1 MKKYLLFESLSGSL
15 SKNASKTQSFKG
27 AAKPSRSSGWKHLAL
42 LFMFMLTMLGS
53 YAQTSGTPYTTT
65 GNGTWTC
72 PAGVTSVTVQCW
84 GGGGAGGGGAYL
96 ASTYSY
102 EVGGGGAGGSYI
114 SYTVS
119 VTPGNV
125 YNFTVGA
132 GGTGVAGT
140 SSTAGNGNA
149 GGSTFFGNSTAGV
162 SSDAVVLATGGA
174 GGNGAMGLG
183 TSTNKVATNATAVS
197 GSTSGNVPS
206 SGYIS
211 NIAGGN
217 GSAATG
223 GTSPASGAGGT
234 GANGGGA
241 GGAAVSGFPGSTTA
255 GSAGTAPGGG
265 GSGANNKTA
274 AGTGG
279 AGGKGQIELTWSVPA
294 TAPTTQASA
303 IAFSGVGSTG
313 MTVGATRGNGSN
325 VAIFMSASSGA
336 ITNPTNGTAYTA
348 NAALG
353 SGTQLGTSGYY
364 CIYNGSSAT
373 PSVAVTGLS
382 ASTTY
387 YVQAFEYNGSTTTCG
402 YNTSTATG
410 NPNSQATSGGAA
422 PVINS
427 SLSNLVAYV
436 GTAIST
442 YTITATNSPTSYN
455 ATGLPTGLSV
465 NTGNGQITGTP
476 SSGTSGYYAVTIS
489 ASNGSAGSA
498 TLPIYVLDVPTTT
511 SISPTTT
518 AVIASGNYSITVNG
532 TNFVSGYS
540 NVTVGGSTTGVTT
553 TYVSA
558 TQLTATITAA
568 TITGTS
574 ATIGVTNT
582 GVSTT
587 SNTQSLTITVP
598 TPTITSLSP
607 TSSIVSGGAFT
618 LTVNGTNFISGVST
632 VKWNGSART
641 TTYVSATQLT
651 ASILAGDVTTTGS
664 YPVTVSNSYSGTTNT
679 SGSSNYTVSGTV
691 VSTFNST
698 TNTDLTWICPT
709 GVTSV
714 TIEAWGGGGAGG
726 GGNYTTP
733 IQCNAGGGGGGG
745 SYVQYTISV
754 TPGTTYYYYVGAG
767 GAGTAAANGGNG
779 TFSYFGTVAV
789 GSSSLSTLQ
798 AAGTTL
804 LIATGG
810 TGGTAG
816 AGNGTY
822 VSTNNAAGNIFIGG
836 SAGGTSSTTGNIP
849 STGAVTYAGTA
860 GVASTGGTSNGTA
873 GSAGYTGA
881 GGAGAGASGS
891 AGGGA
896 GGAALVNS
904 GSSTA
909 GTAGTI
915 PGGGGSGGTS
925 SHSSK
930 AGGAGASGQIQI
942 TYGVTPSAQPT
953 SLVFTGTNGA
963 GTTATWTKGAGTGD
977 NSLVVAY
984 PTGSTVTA
992 PSTGTTYS
1000 ANAAYGSGSALGLG
1014 YVVYAGSSNSVAI
1027 TGMSGATTY
1036 DIYVYSYN
1044 GYNIY
1049 LTTSPLTNSVTTA
1062 NTPVI
1067 SSALTASGV
1076 VGTAFSYTITA
1087 SFSPTSY
1094 TATGSFPPGV
1104 SQTGTTSTISGTP
1117 TAAGTYTV
1125 AISATNSAGGGLSK
1139 NLVITILD
1147 VPTTTSISPT
1157 STPIISSGNYS
1168 ITVNGT
1174 NFVSGGNSSVT
1185 VNGSTT
1191 GVTTTYVSATQLT
1204 ATITAATIGSSTSAT
1219 IGVTNTGVS
1228 TASNTQT
1235 LSITVGN
1242 PATFTATP
1250 HTGSLT
1256 QIDLTATADGF
1267 SDNIA
1272 VVTSTTSSFTTPSG
1286 NPSTVGLGN
1295 AFAGGTLLYY
1305 GPASG
1310 LASNPNT
1317 GLTGGTT
1324 YYYKA
1329 FSYDGSFNY
1338 STGFAISQ
1346 STNHSYLVNTDFT
1359 GLSANFFSST
1369 IVTSSTINVAQD
1381 YGSGILGDAYV
1392 SGAAGTTGYALGTVT
1407 SGSSAG
1413 VLAIGS
1419 GTNIANANALG
1430 MYMDFKVSATA
1441 GNSLNVSSISGQV
1454 HQSGTATVNTF
1465 GVYYGVGTATTAPAT
1480 FYNANG
1486 TDGLAGAGTAMAATT
1501 ESFNSSVVGSLTG
1514 VSNIQGTSVLYVRVI
1529 VWRNYPIG
1537 SNSGASFYVSGLT
1550 IGGSTSAA
1558 VAPSSQPTNL
1568 VLTSIDASHFSVSWN
1583 NNVVDAGS
1591 NSLVVMYPHGATH
1604 ADPTNNTSY
1613 SASTTYSSGGAIG
1626 NGYVLYNGSGTS
1638 ITSVDATSSGDYDI
1652 DVYSFN
1658 TNGSSSYLYNVTS
1671 PLKSELSVSNIQFSG
1686 TPGAATQGTAYH
1698 YQVTTN
1704 QAGCTY
1710 SLYNSTTLP
1719 AGLTMNSSGLI
1730 SGTPTGYSTPPSFQ
1744 VEASYGGAYAITT
1757 YTITVNP
1764 VTTYYYYNSTGTSA
1778 LDNYASWWSS
1788 PNGQGFNAPTS
1799 AIFTTQTGL
1808 TFVVQNTATT
1818 ANNSSS
1824 SWSIGTGNIL
1834 TVNGTGVTL
1843 TIDGSHAIS
1852 TAGTVDL
1859 VGASTLNI
1867 LNTTVPSLESILPTT
1882 STVIYGSTAAAQ
1894 TIAPVQ
1900 YGNLTISNTYTA
1912 GGGASTSA
1920 NTTIFVT
1927 NLTVTAG
1934 ATLTAITG
1942 TSINTYISVSGA
1954 AIINGNYVFPANSTK
1969 NYITGAGSFTVGRTG
1984 VITVGDLAGIAS
1996 STSSG
2001 NIRTTIASRSLSS
2014 GSYVYDA
2021 SGAAAIGAGLTGCN
2035 NLTISNA
2042 SGTTTISAALAVTGT
2057 LTVSAGTLATGGFL
2071 TLKSTSITNSAVVAD
2086 VCSTCAITGNAT
2098 VERYI
2103 PSTWRSFRDLG
2114 AAGVYASGNTL
2125 YNTWQ
2130 ESGSYSHSGYGL
2142 FITGA
2147 TSTAGTTHSS
2157 NHVDNGSGG
2166 TYLDYSL
2173 NSYPSAYS
2181 WNTAKQSFDTIK
2193 NTNTTSLNPYQSYR
2207 VLVRGDRGFDLYTS
2221 QVLNYPNGLRMYDAT
2236 ALRTTG
2242 SLIYGNVTYSSTGV
2256 TNSVTGSAYT
2266 FSTYGL
2272 SSAASGYSYIT
2283 NPYDCP
2289 IDFHNIYSNG
2299 RITNMIYGYWYIDP
2313 TVGATGGYVAYNA
2326 VANTTNLG
2334 YSNGNFIQAG
2344 QGFLVANYHVDGTHL
2359 PSIQITEADK
2369 SIASSSRTSIFGTEA
2384 PASRLFVGLLK
2395 NATRIDGVAVVFGN
2409 NFSNGIGLEDSRKL
2423 SSSTDNL
2430 SIKEGSNYLSID
2442 GRLPATSSDVLSLQ
2456 IAQPSTTAYQ
2466 LRVDASEY
2474 INEGF
2479 VPYLLDSY
2487 KNTTTALST
2496 VDTINFTVDASTA
2509 ASYANRF
2516 SIIFQ
2521 PSALAVNSIVASATL
2536 NNKIATITWNT
2547 VGEKGESRFEVEKS
2561 TDGKNFASI
2570 GKQAAKNTST
2580 ASYTATDNSVAEGSN
2595 YYRIK
2600 AVSGTGAVNYSNI
2613 AKLTTN
2619 NLQLITVYPNPL
2631 VGKTL
2636 NVSLSNVATGKYV
2649 VSIYNVLGEKVAEQS
2664 IAHSGGSATH
2674 AITINNTLAR
2684 GIYSV
2689 TIREAS
2695 SNQIVHQTSI
2705 SVQP

>member
-1 MKKYLLFESLSGSL
+1 MKKYLLFESLSQSL
-15 SKNASKTQSFKG
+15 SNKASNTQSFKV
-27 AAKPSRSSGWKHLAL
+27 ANKPGRSNGWKHLVL
-42 LFMFMLTMLGS
+42 LFMFMVTMLGS
-53 YAQTSGTPYTTT
+53 YAQYSQSIVTGATSGATVNPIANVTASITDGSGITQTENYSSGSGGLNFGT
-65 GNGTWTC
+65 GN
-72 PAGVTSVTVQCW
+72 SS
-84 GGGGAGGGGAYL
+84 GGFGA
-96 ASTYSY
+96 
-102 EVGGGGAGGSYI
+102 
-114 SYTVS
+114 
-119 VTPGNV
+119 
-125 YNFTVGA
+125 
-132 GGTGVAGT
+132 
-140 SSTAGNGNA
+140 
-149 GGSTFFGNSTAGV
+149 
-162 SSDAVVLATGGA
+162 D
-174 GGNGAMGLG
+174 
-183 TSTNKVATNATAVS
+183 
-197 GSTSGNVPS
+197 GSTSATITNADANGH
-206 SGYIS
+206 YITYA
-211 NIAGGN
+211 I
-217 GSAATG
+217 
-223 GTSPASGAGGT
+223 SPASGYALSISGISVSGKQSGTGTANYQAVSYATSTSSFPASATYINAGGNAPT
-234 GANGGGA
+234 TALTTTSVA
-241 GGAAVSGFPGSTTA
+241 QSVSGLTINISSSQTLYIRVYLLRKNASASTTTNFTETA
-255 GSAGTAPGGG
+255 FTVTGSCT
-265 GSGANNKTA
+265 
-274 AGTGG
+274 
-279 AGGKGQIELTWSVPA
+279 A
-294 TAPTTQASA
+294 TAPSTQASA

-348 NAALG
+348 STTLG

-387 YVQAFEYNGSTTTCG
+387 YVQAFEYNGPTTEQG
-402 YNTSTATG
+402 YNTSATG
-410 NPNSQATSGGAA
+410 ATGSQATSGGAA

-427 SLSNLVAYV
+427 LLSNLVAYV

-465 NTGNGQITGTP
+465 NTSNGQITGTP
-476 SSGTSGYYAVTIS
+476 SGGTSGYYPVTIS
-489 ASNGSAGSA
+489 ASNGSAGTA

-511 SISPTTT
+511 SISPTST

-568 TITGTS
+568 TVTGTS

-598 TPTITSLSP
+598 APTITTLSP

-632 VKWNGSART
+632 VKWNGFART

-698 TNTDLTWICPT
+698 TNTDLTWVCPT

-714 TIEAWGGGGAGG
+714 TVEAWGGGGAGG

-798 AAGTTL
+798 AASTTL

-816 AGNGTY
+816 SGNGTY
-822 VSTNNAAGNIFIGG
+822 VSTGNAAGNIFIGG
-836 SAGGTSSTTGNIP
+836 AAGGTSSTSGNIP

-896 GGAALVNS
+896 GGAAVVNS

-909 GTAGTI
+909 GAAGSI

-942 TYGVTPSAQPT
+942 TYGVTPTAQPT

-984 PTGSTVTA
+984 PSGAAVTV

-1076 VGTAFSYTITA
+1076 VGTAFTYTIAA
-1087 SFSPTSY
+1087 SFTPTSY

-1104 SQTGTTSTISGTP
+1104 TQSGTTSTISGTP
-1117 TAAGTYTV
+1117 TASGTYTV
-1125 AISATNSAGGGLSK
+1125 AISATNSAGAGLSK

-1168 ITVNGT
+1168 VTVNGT
-1174 NFVSGGNSSVT
+1174 NFVSGGSSVT

-1204 ATITAATIGSSTSAT
+1204 ASVTAATIGSSASAT

-1267 SDNIA
+1267 TDNIA

-1359 GLSANFFSST
+1359 GSTANFFSST
-1369 IVTSSTINVAQD
+1369 IVTSSIINVTQD
-1381 YGSGILGDAYV
+1381 YGSGILGEAYV

-1407 SGSSAG
+1407 SGSSVG

-1430 MYMDFKVSATA
+1430 MYMDFKISATA
-1441 GNSLNVSSISGQV
+1441 GNSLNISNISGQV

-1465 GVYYGVGTATTAPAT
+1465 GVYYGVGTATTAPTT

-1486 TDGLAGAGTAMAATT
+1486 TDGLAGAGTSMAATT
-1501 ESFNSSVVGSLTG
+1501 ESFNSSVVGTLTG

-1550 IGGSTSAA
+1550 IGGTTSAA
-1558 VAPSSQPTNL
+1558 VAPSAQPTNL

-1604 ADPTNNTSY
+1604 TDPTNNTSY
-1613 SASTTYSSGGAIG
+1613 SASTTYASGGAIG
-1626 NGYVLYNGSGTS
+1626 NGYVVYNGTGTS
-1638 ITSVDATSSGDYDI
+1638 IASVDATSAGDYDI

-1658 TNGSSSYLYNVTS
+1658 TNSSSSYLYNVTN
-1671 PLKSELSVSNIQFSG
+1671 PLKSEISISNILFSG
-1686 TPGAATQGTAYH
+1686 TPGVATQGTAYR

-1704 QAGCTY
+1704 QSGCTY

-1730 SGTPTGYSTPPSFQ
+1730 SGIPTGYSTPASFQ
-1744 VEASYGGAYAITT
+1744 IQASYGGAYAITT

-1799 AIFTTQTGL
+1799 AIFTAQTGL

-1852 TAGTVDL
+1852 TVGTVDL

-1894 TIAPVQ
+1894 TIDPVQ
-1900 YGNLTISNTYTA
+1900 YGNLTVSNTYTA

-1969 NYITGAGSFTVGRTG
+1969 NYITGAGSFTVGSTG

-2001 NIRTTIASRSLSS
+2001 NIRTTIASRSLSA
-2014 GSYVYDA
+2014 GSYVYNA

-2035 NLTISNA
+2035 NLTVTNA
-2042 SGTTTISAALAVTGT
+2042 TGTTTISAAMAITGI
-2057 LTVSAGTLATGGFL
+2057 LTVNNGILDCGTKLL
-2071 TLKSTSITNSAVVAD
+2071 TLKSTSIANSAIVAQGGLG
-2086 VCSTCAITGNAT
+2086 STASLKGTVT

-2103 PSTWRSFRDLG
+2103 PKGFRAYRDMAPEVYNAGTIYNNWQNGGSYSAGSGIFITGPTPYAGSSNAIDANGFDKTATTSLTTQDNTFVNGAWTALSNTNSTSLDAFTGYRLLIRGDRTPNLYTSNVTNTQSGLEMFNATTLKATGNLIYGTVTYNSTTSSGVTGTVNGGSVAKLSSVALNTSTDTSFSLIANPYVSPVSWTAVYAASGGTSSSGINGSYWYLDPTSG
-2114 AAGVYASGNTL
+2114 AAGKYIAYNALTGSPTLYSAYYSNGTYSNTGVVTGTDYIQPGQALFVQNKNSLSPKVVFTEACKVSAANLKDIFGTSTLSKLYVTLFKQASG
-2125 YNTWQ
+2125 
-2130 ESGSYSHSGYGL
+2130 
-2142 FITGA
+2142 A
-2147 TSTAGTTHSS
+2147 T
-2157 NHVDNGSGG
+2157 
-2166 TYLDYSL
+2166 
-2173 NSYPSAYS
+2173 
-2181 WNTAKQSFDTIK
+2181 
-2193 NTNTTSLNPYQSYR
+2193 
-2207 VLVRGDRGFDLYTS
+2207 
-2221 QVLNYPNGLRMYDAT
+2221 
-2236 ALRTTG
+2236 
-2242 SLIYGNVTYSSTGV
+2242 TYSSV
-2256 TNSVTGSAYT
+2256 
-2266 FSTYGL
+2266 
-2272 SSAASGYSYIT
+2272 
-2283 NPYDCP
+2283 D
-2289 IDFHNIYSNG
+2289 
-2299 RITNMIYGYWYIDP
+2299 
-2313 TVGATGGYVAYNA
+2313 GAA
-2326 VANTTNLG
+2326 VAFR
-2334 YSNGNFIQAG
+2334 S
-2344 QGFLVANYHVDGTHL
+2344 D
-2359 PSIQITEADK
+2359 
-2369 SIASSSRTSIFGTEA
+2369 
-2384 PASRLFVGLLK
+2384 
-2395 NATRIDGVAVVFGN
+2395 FGN
-2409 NFSNGIGLEDSRKL
+2409 KVYGPQDALKL
-2423 SSSTDNL
+2423 ASATDNL
-2430 SIKEGSNYLSID
+2430 SISDKGKNLSID
-2442 GRLPATSSDVLSLQ
+2442 GRLPAIASDVIELK
-2456 IAQPSTTAYQ
+2456 IASPSATNYQ
-2466 LRVDASEY
+2466 LGIDASKY
-2474 INEGF
+2474 VSNGF
-2479 VPYLLDSY
+2479 VPVLFDAL
-2487 KNTTTALST
+2487 KNTTTKLGT
-2496 VDTINFTVDASTA
+2496 GVTTLNFTVDAANA
-2509 ASYANRF
+2509 ATYQNRF
-2516 SIIFQ
+2516 TILFA
-2521 PSALAVNSIVASATL
+2521 PGALPVNSIVASASL
-2536 NNKIATITWNT
+2536 SNKVATITWNT
-2547 VGEKGESRFEVEKS
+2547 VGEKGVARYEVEKS
-2561 TDGKNFASI
+2561 TDVKTFATI
-2570 GKQAAKNTST
+2570 GQSTAKNTAT
-2580 ASYTATDNSVAEGSN
+2580 ASYATTDNSVTATS

-2600 AVSGTGAVNYSNI
+2600 AVSTSGAVSYSNV
-2613 AKLTTN
+2613 AKLTIDN
-2619 NLQLITVYPNPL
+2619 SQLTSYSLYPNPL
-2631 VGKTL
+2631 KGKTL
-2636 NVSLSNVATGKYV
+2636 NVAMDNVVAGKYT
-2649 VSIYNVLGEKVAEQS
+2649 VSIYNALGQKVNEQTIS
-2664 IAHSGGSATH
+2664 HTGGSATH
-2674 AITINNTLAR
+2674 AISINNALAA
-2684 GIYSV
+2684 GVYNV
-2689 TIREAS
+2689 TISEAGS
-2695 SNQIVHQTSI
+2695 KQLVHQSTL